1 MYIYNTT
8 FNIELKIV
16 DQCLKEIKTDLIP
29 QLLDSD
35 LVEKA
40 VLTEVLGQDHSVS
53 RTFSLQLFYSS
64 KAHLSQFQKFHNHAT
79 ENWVKSYKGN
89 VVFFQTPM
97 RVIDQ

>member
-16 DQCLKEIKTDLIP
+16 DHCLKEIKTDLIP
-29 QLLDSD
+29 QLLDSG

-40 VLTEVLGQDHSVS
+40 ILTEVLGQDDSVGK
-53 RTFSLQLFYSS
+53 TFSLQLFYSS
-64 KAHLSQFQKFHNHAT
+64 KAHLSQFQKFHNHT
-79 ENWVKSYKGN
+79 TGGWVKRYKGK